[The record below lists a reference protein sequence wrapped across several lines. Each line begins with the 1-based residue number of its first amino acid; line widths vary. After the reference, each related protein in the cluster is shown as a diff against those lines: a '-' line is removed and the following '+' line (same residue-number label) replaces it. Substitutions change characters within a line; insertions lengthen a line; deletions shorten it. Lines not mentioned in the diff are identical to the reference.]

1 MLGFVGHRGRRAVRG
16 VAIAA
21 ACVATAAV
29 YAQAPLTLY
38 VSATDASGKPVTDL
52 KAEEITMTENGNA
65 GKVTAAEKF
74 SLPVKLTIGID
85 NGPDS
90 GRALSVFRTGLTDL
104 VNTLPTDVEVTL
116 ITMAPQPRMVV
127 KPTTN
132 RDEILKG
139 ITRFAPEEQSA
150 RFTDTMV
157 EWAQRLDK
165 DNKEKKLN
173 YSPFLMIVSTTAAE
187 ASSYQIPDI
196 EKAMKNIVLFGG
208 RLFVAMTTTKV
219 ADANAADDLNNG
231 RQALIAIPLVKETR
245 GKYEALAQMNRV
257 QTLLPEWGKLIAAL
271 HVKQTNQYKLS
282 ITRPAGATGGLN
294 NLDMRFNRP
303 GPPLNGSV
311 SGDGRYLQ

>member
-1 MLGFVGHRGRRAVRG
+1 
-16 VAIAA
+16 
-21 ACVATAAV
+21 
-29 YAQAPLTLY
+29 
-38 VSATDASGKPVTDL
+38 
-52 KAEEITMTENGNA
+52 
-65 GKVTAAEKF
+65 
-74 SLPVKLTIGID
+74 
-85 NGPDS
+85 
-90 GRALSVFRTGLTDL
+90 
-104 VNTLPTDVEVTL
+104 
-116 ITMAPQPRMVV
+116 VV

-303 GPPLNGSV
+303 GPPLNGSA